1 MNKIFKKNIKNLTYY
16 KLYNHCNKEFLA
28 MSVRTLGKCNLLIC
42 QVMGLCT
49 DLLKVKWFLKN
60 CGQCPLMHLLT
71 SAFLWFS
78 LVYLP
83 AMAT

>member
-1 MNKIFKKNIKNLTYY
+1 
-16 KLYNHCNKEFLA
+16 

-60 CGQCPLMHLLT
+60 CGQCLLMHLLT
-71 SAFLWFS
+71 KCIIM
-78 LVYLP
+78 VLP
-83 AMAT
+83 RLFTSDGHLR